1 MKISLNWLKDY
12 IPDLP
17 AEPVNILSEK
27 MISIGLDIEGIEDES
42 IIFDKFVVGEVIEKD
57 KHPDADKLSLCKVNT
72 GNQILS
78 IVCGAP
84 NVAKGQKVCVAMIGA
99 VIPNGNF
106 EIKKSKIRGEL
117 SEGMICSEKELN
129 MSENHDGI
137 LVLDPDALPGEKFSD
152 HIKANDLVF
161 DIGITAN
168 RGDLYSYFGVA
179 REVAAMY
186 DKKISMPKAEVK
198 ESDVPTKDLI
208 KITIEDTA
216 LCRRF
221 TGRVIKNVETK
232 ESPDW
237 LKKKLNAIGLKPKN
251 NIVDITNF
259 VMFETGQPLH
269 AFDYDKIRGKEIIV
283 KTAKEG
289 DKFTTL
295 DSKERTLNSGSLM
308 ICDSEGYT
316 GIAGVMGGKDS
327 EISESTKNILI
338 KVTNV

>member
-117 SEGMICSEKELN
+117 SEGMI
-129 MSENHDGI
+129 
-137 LVLDPDALPGEKFSD
+137 
-152 HIKANDLVF
+152 
-161 DIGITAN
+161 
-168 RGDLYSYFGVA
+168 
-179 REVAAMY
+179 
-186 DKKISMPKAEVK
+186 
-198 ESDVPTKDLI
+198 
-208 KITIEDTA
+208 
-216 LCRRF
+216 
-221 TGRVIKNVETK
+221 
-232 ESPDW
+232 
-237 LKKKLNAIGLKPKN
+237 
-251 NIVDITNF
+251 
-259 VMFETGQPLH
+259 
-269 AFDYDKIRGKEIIV
+269 
-283 KTAKEG
+283 
-289 DKFTTL
+289 
-295 DSKERTLNSGSLM
+295 
-308 ICDSEGYT
+308 
-316 GIAGVMGGKDS
+316 
-327 EISESTKNILI
+327 
-338 KVTNV
+338 